1 MGSHG
6 YVEKPTIFLIK
17 SPTDSLVFKEVDDG
31 RHILGNLD
39 ELVAV
44 ETEIITFSCGR
55 VICLRGMSY
64 SKDMLKDLS
73 FLGEVFEIDYAHVS
87 QKKSFSLKMNTSDQQ
102 QPCQNLCSQT
112 KLRRICQTSSLNMT
126 NWALAFGS
134 SSSSIYIRYIST
146 RRRSRCS

>member
-1 MGSHG
+1 
-6 YVEKPTIFLIK
+6 
-17 SPTDSLVFKEVDDG
+17 
-31 RHILGNLD
+31 
-39 ELVAV
+39 
-44 ETEIITFSCGR
+44 
-55 VICLRGMSY
+55 
-64 SKDMLKDLS
+64 
-73 FLGEVFEIDYAHVS
+73 
-87 QKKSFSLKMNTSDQQ
+87 MNTSDQQ